1 MNKEK
6 ICVEFKVGD
15 KVRIK
20 DTENVRHFSEYNNT
34 ENPTGKILTLD
45 KCDIKDIE
53 DNSNCFI
60 LFSNKYCCNF
70 ELEDLELVE
79 EKEVIIRCPTKE
91 LWDKVMEK
99 ENNTGSN
106 FWDDYKEKS
115 CLRIKDGKFKGFGNV
130 EYYQEQYQENPIIS
144 AGEYLGD
151 TLTKKDIQ
159 GAVGTLNGYK
169 YDSVVFDDVNHCVPW
184 VETYSG
190 TLTNDTLSGK
200 WKLISS
206 FTDGIS
212 TQKLNKPKQKFMQTL
227 TNTLKKILP
236 SDIQKQYRAGLRN
249 GDLALTG
256 QGNFEL
262 LELLA
267 DTFKKELT
275 DRAIEIIKEEEKSK

>member
-1 MNKEK
+1 MNEENKS
-6 ICVEFKVGD
+6 VEFKVGD
-15 KVRIK
+15 RVRIINKEK
-20 DTENVRHFSEYNNT
+20 DNHTGVSYEDIGVDFM
-34 ENPTGKILTLD
+34 NPSSYIGKIANITY
-45 KCDIKDIE
+45 IGM
-53 DNSNCFI
+53 
-60 LFSNKYCCNF
+60 NF
-70 ELEDLELVE
+70 EPYKLGETERTEEGGGYYLGYYTAKDLELVE

-99 ENNTGSN
+99 ENNIGNN

-151 TLTKKDIQ
+151 TLTEKDIQ
-159 GAVGTLNGYK
+159 GAVDTLDN
-169 YDSVVFDDVNHCVPW
+169 
-184 VETYSG
+184 SG
-190 TLTNDTLSGK
+190 TGFYNLRSYTNMSRFGFQDF
-200 WKLISS
+200 SS
-206 FTDGIS
+206 RYS
-212 TQKLNKPKQKFMQTL
+212 TQEVNKPKHKFMQTL

-275 DRAIEIIKEEEKSK
+275 DRAIEIIKEEEKKK

>member
-1 MNKEK
+1 MNEENKS
-6 ICVEFKVGD
+6 VEFKVGD
-15 KVRIK
+15 RVRIINKEK
-20 DTENVRHFSEYNNT
+20 DNHTGVSYEDIGVDFMNPSSYIGKIANITHIKNSSLPFMLGETEN
-34 ENPTGKILTLD
+34 K
-45 KCDIKDIE
+45 
-53 DNSNCFI
+53 
-60 LFSNKYCCNF
+60 KY
-70 ELEDLELVE
+70 LGLYTAKDLELVE

-99 ENNTGSN
+99 ENNIGNN

-151 TLTKKDIQ
+151 TLTEKDIQ
-159 GAVGTLNGYK
+159 GAVDTLDN
-169 YDSVVFDDVNHCVPW
+169 
-184 VETYSG
+184 SG
-190 TLTNDTLSGK
+190 TGFYNLRSYTNMSRFGFQDF
-200 WKLISS
+200 SS
-206 FTDGIS
+206 RYP
-212 TQKLNKPKQKFMQTL
+212 TQEVNKPKHKFMQTL

-275 DRAIEIIKEEEKSK
+275 DRAIEIIKEEEKKK